1 MFEKYLKA
9 AKTLL
14 ELAKDRGFP
23 IYSTY
28 VNPTLFKQ
36 KYEMFSRGGET
47 NVDVLD
53 YVIRDLHTDKRL
65 LLCFYFQLHFFI
77 ISTVLL
83 GFFVFYFEKMN
94 G

>member
-28 VNPTLFKQ
+28 VNPNLFKQ
-36 KYEMFSRGGET
+36 KYEMFSRGGEL

-53 YVIRDLHTDKRL
+53 YVIRDRHTDKRL
-65 LLCFYFQLHFFI
+65 LLCFYRDVSFDRK
-77 ISTVLL
+77 TC
-83 GFFVFYFEKMN
+83 N
-94 G
+94 ND

>member
-28 VNPTLFKQ
+28 VNPNLFKQ
-36 KYEMFSRGGET
+36 KYEMFSRGGEL

-53 YVIRDLHTDKRL
+53 YVIRDRHTDKRL
-65 LLCFYFQLHFFI
+65 LLCFYRDV
-77 ISTVLL
+77 S
-83 GFFVFYFEKMN
+83 FEN
-94 G
+94 SVEQV

>member
-28 VNPTLFKQ
+28 VNSNLFKQ
-36 KYEMFSRGGET
+36 KYEVLKTHCENIGTNIEDIKVSTHVFVEEET
-47 NVDVLD
+47 TAAS
-53 YVIRDLHTDKRL
+53 VISEIVVGAL
-65 LLCFYFQLHFFI
+65 
-77 ISTVLL
+77 
-83 GFFVFYFEKMN
+83 
-94 G
+94 